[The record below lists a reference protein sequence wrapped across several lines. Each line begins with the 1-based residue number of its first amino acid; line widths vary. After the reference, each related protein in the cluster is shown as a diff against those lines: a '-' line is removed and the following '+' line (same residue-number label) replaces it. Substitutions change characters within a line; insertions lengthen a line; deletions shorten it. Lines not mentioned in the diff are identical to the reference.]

1 MVSLSSPPNSPVSLL
16 ALPYHGGYLDH
27 LQKNDCH
34 LCCNR
39 EGENQPIY
47 PGIEYFTV
55 VGYSA
60 KVESLAT
67 ECFKHFE

>member
-34 LCCNR
+34 L
-39 EGENQPIY
+39 
-47 PGIEYFTV
+47 GIEYFTV